1 MISPLASRVGL
12 PISRVISAARSSIRS
27 LYSSATR
34 SRTLDRSS
42 FPVVRQVLK
51 AWAERSSICS
61 TSASVA
67 VGNSRSV
74 SLVAG
79 LTTLYSL
86 TQHPS
91 SFAACPVTH
100 DKPRTSGGRG
110 RPPAAGPG
118 SASALLARVGGEP
131 VEFVRVDDPH
141 RPRREHLLE
150 EAADPAGAVPARG
163 DPHQRRSA
171 LRGDGGRGD
180 QAGAGVGLG
189 EDAARLGLVH
199 VHPVLAGAP
208 ARGHLEPRDGAGA
221 GTAGLN
227 LEIRE
232 RRGQV

>member
-79 LTTLYSL
+79 LSTLYSL

-110 RPPAAGPG
+110 RPAAP
-118 SASALLARVGGEP
+118 SAGALLAGVRVEP
-131 VEFVRVDDPH
+131 LEFVRVDGPH

-150 EAADPAGAVPARG
+150 EAADPPGAVPARG
-163 DPHQRRSA
+163 DLHQRRPV
-171 LRGDGGRGD
+171 LRGDRGRGD

-189 EDAARLGLVH
+189 EDPAGQIGRAH
-199 VHPVLAGAP
+199 V
-208 ARGHLEPRDGAGA
+208 
-221 GTAGLN
+221 
-227 LEIRE
+227 
-232 RRGQV
+232 